1 MFLLSCVIR
10 FITGQRDKP
19 FVPEEEN
26 ELRTPRPDL
35 LDRPYAPDYAG
46 ESFRNQYKND
56 PPYQNTLSQSDSKKQ
71 TDRKSYQSNDVPH
84 KYNTHYSVP
93 GHWRISNQPNSVT
106 TEVPFAS
113 PTPLVP
119 RHTQDESQRV
129 KSPRR
134 RHDEFVDN
142 RNDFLQTDSGAID
155 LGVSS
160 SQDSRRSQSE
170 SHFENSLTYSNAK
183 QQYSTSTTTTT
194 PIPFAASSTMAPTR
208 STVVQSVLSTILQP
222 PKTDG
227 PRLSTTT
234 ELNFKPSTFP
244 ADLSISPS
252 ITPLSFVRRP
262 TGGPKLNVEIIHQ
275 SVGESS
281 TVKPAHIKRPIA
293 DLLPPYETLRL
304 YDDSTTQGPS
314 IYYEW
319 KMPSS
324 AGSELQDLLDSQS
337 GRRNESV
344 PVPVNF
350 LQPPKFTNET
360 HRKPSLPVSE
370 LQPPFEH
377 AFHNPSI
384 NSTTLITSP
393 SIKSH
398 QTLNKFP
405 TPRSI
410 DGSESAQ
417 RKFLARKKSSKAVDN
432 NYLDLK
438 KLLLIPDYTFPLE
451 VDDGR
456 RPSYQENDAVNS
468 FQIKIPVG
476 QKTRGKAWYGENADC
491 PECHP
496 SFLKPGSCEPCI
508 KFR

>member
-1 MFLLSCVIR
+1 M
-10 FITGQRDKP
+10 
-19 FVPEEEN
+19 PEDEN

-56 PPYQNTLSQSDSKKQ
+56 PPYQNTLSQDDLKKP
-71 TDRKSYQSNDVPH
+71 TDRKSSQSIEPPH

-93 GHWRISNQPNSVT
+93 GHWRISNPPNPVT
-106 TEVPFAS
+106 TEQPFAS
-113 PTPLVP
+113 AAPILTFP
-119 RHTQDESQRV
+119 RSDESQRR
-129 KSPRR
+129 KAPRR
-134 RHDEFVDN
+134 RHDEFIET
-142 RNDFLQTDSGAID
+142 RNDFTQTDLGTPD

-170 SHFENSLTYSNAK
+170 SHFENSLTDSNVK
-183 QQYSTSTTTTT
+183 QYSSSTTTT
-194 PIPFAASSTMAPTR
+194 IPFLASSTTVSPTR
-208 STVVQSVLSTILQP
+208 STVQSVLSTILEP
-222 PKTDG
+222 PKTDSSHY
-227 PRLSTTT
+227 STTT
-234 ELNFKPSTFP
+234 ELNFKPTFS
-244 ADLSISPS
+244 ADLSFSPS
-252 ITPLSFVRRP
+252 ITPLSFLKRP
-262 TGGPKLNVEIIHQ
+262 TSGPKLNVEIIHQ
-275 SVGESS
+275 SVVGTS
-281 TVKPAHIKRPIA
+281 TAKPSRIKRPIV

-304 YDDSTTQGPS
+304 YDDSTTQGPP

-324 AGSELQDLLDSQS
+324 AGSELQDLLDRQKN
-337 GRRNESV
+337 RQNETI

-350 LQPPKFTNET
+350 LQPPKLTNET
-360 HRKPSLPVSE
+360 HRKPRVPVSE

-377 AFHNPSI
+377 SFHNPTI
-384 NSTTLITSP
+384 NSTSLITSP

-398 QTLNKFP
+398 QTVNKFP

-410 DGSESAQ
+410 GGESAQ
-417 RKFLARKKSSKAVDN
+417 RKFARKKSSKPVDN

-451 VDDGR
+451 ADDGR

-468 FQIKIPVG
+468 FQIKIPAS
-476 QKTRGKAWYGENADC
+476 QKTREKAWYGENADC

-496 SFLKPGSCEPCI
+496 SFLKPGSCEPCV